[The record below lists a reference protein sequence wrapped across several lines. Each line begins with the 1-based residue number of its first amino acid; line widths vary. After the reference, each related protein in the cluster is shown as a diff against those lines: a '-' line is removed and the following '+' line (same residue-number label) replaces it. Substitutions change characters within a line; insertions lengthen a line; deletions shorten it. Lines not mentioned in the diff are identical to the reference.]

1 MPKCCSKCYMYEEC
15 ENKNECCSECD
26 YYSDGECLY
35 IEGEEKVYE
44 SLEEE

>member
-1 MPKCCSKCYMYEEC
+1 MYEEC

-35 IEGEEKVYE
+35 VEEEEKIYE